1 MGMRQNKGEWSE
13 LYAFIRLLKEG
24 RIYAAD
30 ESVNRIDD
38 IFFPILRMF
47 RKETDSQT
55 VDYATGQV
63 IRIYKNGKLVNTLSA
78 DNIEKIASVLFDRIF
93 TGTENSEKGAFEIP
107 EISDF
112 LSDMNISRIK
122 APSRD
127 KVDITMQVH
136 DIKTGYE
143 PVLGFSVK
151 SDVGSPPTLLN
162 SGKNTRFRYEI
173 HGITEDDMKEIN
185 AIDKSVSREYL
196 KERMRELF
204 RRASFVE
211 YHSMLD
217 QTYEDNLFL
226 IDSMLPQIYAHFI
239 LLHFQ
244 TMHLKHMDCKKTCAV
259 LDQIN
264 PLNHRKQNIYTYK
277 IKKLLCASAL
287 GMTPGTEWNGVE
299 AATGGYV
306 IVKRDGDVL
315 CYHLYNRNFFE
326 DYLLNNTVIDRPS
339 TSRHQYGSI
348 FSKDG
353 HYFIDLNIQ
362 IRFKSINASNR
373 DDVNDPYSVNDVVEF
388 IKSAK

>member
-1 MGMRQNKGEWSE
+1 MKQNKGEWSE

-30 ESVNRIDD
+30 ERVNKIDN
-38 IFFPILRMF
+38 IFFPILKMF

-55 VDYATGQV
+55 VDYVTGPV
-63 IRIYKNGKLVNTLSA
+63 IHIYKNGKLINTLA
-78 DNIEKIASVLFDRIF
+78 IEKIEKIAAVLFARIF
-93 TGTENSEKGAFEIP
+93 TGTEKCENGAFEIP

-112 LSDMNISRIK
+112 LSDMNIFKIK
-122 APSRD
+122 APSRE

-173 HGITEDDMKEIN
+173 HGITESDMEEIN
-185 AIDKSVSREYL
+185 AIDKSVTREYM
-196 KERMRELF
+196 KERMKELF
-204 RRASFVE
+204 KRASLVE

-226 IDSMLPQIYAHFI
+226 IDSMLPQIYARFI

-339 TSRHQYGSI
+339 TSRHQYGYI
-348 FSKDG
+348 FSEDG
-353 HYFIDLNIQ
+353 RYFIDLNIQ
-362 IRFKSINASNR
+362 IRFKSINASNSEGI
-373 DDVNDPYSVNDVVEF
+373 NNPFSVKDVVKF
-388 IKSAK
+388 IKPV